1 MSRAGISMTGK
12 RRRVQV
18 GVVAELPLLF
28 SAMDLSIMAAPA
40 SAAATAVYH
49 QVEPETGVVNSG
61 SGGFHS
67 IVDSGFLE
75 QIRPRYRIRNLL

>member
-28 SAMDLSIMAAPA
+28 PAMDLSIMAAPA
-40 SAAATAVYH
+40 SAAATAANQKDLFNKH
-49 QVEPETGVVNSG
+49 K
-61 SGGFHS
+61 
-67 IVDSGFLE
+67 
-75 QIRPRYRIRNLL
+75 